1 MLLSV
6 GSESCVVIFSM
17 VSLMIRTSGGFQA
30 SGSPVQVDL
39 FSAGCLDF
47 LGLST

>member
-30 SGSPVQVDL
+30 SGSPVQ
-39 FSAGCLDF
+39 C
-47 LGLST
+47 GLVLCGVPRTL